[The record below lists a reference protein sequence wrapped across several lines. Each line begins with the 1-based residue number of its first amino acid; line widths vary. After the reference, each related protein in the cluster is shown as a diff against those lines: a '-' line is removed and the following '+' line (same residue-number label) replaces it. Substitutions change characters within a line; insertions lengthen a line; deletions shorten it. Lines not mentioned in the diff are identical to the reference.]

1 MADVRARG
9 GYGDDVGDGPLHA
22 PQTDARIRFRPE
34 LSYSS
39 KPVVGPPLTAV
50 KRVLLRLNVHAFDDL
65 ARQVDQAVVDAE
77 IRLDDLLERVEGIE
91 ATLQRLPAAERGSR
105 GSSARPA
112 RGAQRRRA
120 RRQARDHPL
129 PSRWRAAWTIS
140 SSRPGFVDLRNRFE
154 TVSRSTS
161 NGCGGVARCST
172 SAAGGASSWSS

>member
-1 MADVRARG
+1 MTDDPVIDVDRLVEDVRRRVADVRARG

-77 IRLDDLLERVEGIE
+77 MRLDDLLERVEGIE
-91 ATLQRLPAAERGSR
+91 ATLQRLQLG
-105 GSSARPA
+105 ARLA
-112 RGAQRRRA
+112 R
-120 RRQARDHPL
+120 L
-129 PSRWRAAWTIS
+129 ERAA
-140 SSRPGFVDLRNRFE
+140 GA
-154 TVSRSTS
+154 RSPAPAS
-161 NGCGGVARCST
+161 PPAGEGPPASEPV
-172 SAAGGASSWSS
+172 AGGLDYLVFEGRFRGP